1 MTRARPMPPD
11 ERRRALIDAT
21 RPLLLLDGP
30 NLSTRRIAEAAGV
43 AEGTIFRVFDS
54 KDDLIHA
61 CVADAI
67 TDDGLDRALS
77 ALPPDAGLRATVE
90 ESVRVLGARV
100 AEIRTLISLLHH
112 QSPPPSPRPRSNDAD
127 DDPSKCERPSPD
139 EVRAR
144 NIAALASAIDPYADE
159 LRTSPRLAAVTL
171 FAMVFGANHGSTHD
185 PELADAAVIADL
197 LLHGLAKDA

>member
-1 MTRARPMPPD
+1 MPPD
-11 ERRRALIDAT
+11 ERRRALIEAT
-21 RPLLLLDGP
+21 RPLLLQDGP

-100 AEIRTLISLLHH
+100 AEIRTMIRLLHH
-112 QSPPPSPRPRSNDAD
+112 QGPPGRAPRGED
-127 DDPSKCERPSPD
+127 DQAKCQRPSPD

-144 NIAALASAIDPYADE
+144 TIAALAVAFTPHADE
-159 LRTSPRLAAVTL
+159 LRTSPRLAAITL
-171 FAMVFGANHGSTHD
+171 FALVFGANHTSTD
-185 PELADAAVIADL
+185 AELAEPAVLADL